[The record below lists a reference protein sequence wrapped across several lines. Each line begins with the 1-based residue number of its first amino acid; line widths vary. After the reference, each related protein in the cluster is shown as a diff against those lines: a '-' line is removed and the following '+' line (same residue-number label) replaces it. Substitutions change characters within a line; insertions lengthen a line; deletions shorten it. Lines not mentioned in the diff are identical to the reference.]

1 MWPHETDDD
10 DLSELALVWPRSPI
24 AGDPST
30 SDSRI
35 ATTSGGAGHAHP
47 ERLHV
52 LVVDDDLDVRETIA
66 DALQLRDID
75 ASVAADG
82 AEALRRLRTEPL
94 PDVVLLDL
102 RMPVMDGEAFLVAQ
116 RLVPAI
122 AAIPVVL
129 HTSERDE
136 QTLARLG
143 LAYLLRK
150 PCTIETLLSTVR
162 TAAARSRDH

>member
-1 MWPHETDDD
+1 MWPDETDDD
-10 DLSELALVWPRSPI
+10 DLPAPALVWPRSRI
-24 AGDPST
+24 AGGPSMT
-30 SDSRI
+30 DARM
-35 ATTSGGAGHAHP
+35 TTASGRAGHGHH

-52 LVVDDDLDVRETIA
+52 LVVDDDLDVREAIA

-82 AEALRRLRTEPL
+82 AEALRRLRIEPL

-102 RMPVMDGEAFLVAQ
+102 RMPVMDGEAFLIAQ

-136 QTLARLG
+136 RTLARLG

-162 TAAARSRDH
+162 TAAARARDH